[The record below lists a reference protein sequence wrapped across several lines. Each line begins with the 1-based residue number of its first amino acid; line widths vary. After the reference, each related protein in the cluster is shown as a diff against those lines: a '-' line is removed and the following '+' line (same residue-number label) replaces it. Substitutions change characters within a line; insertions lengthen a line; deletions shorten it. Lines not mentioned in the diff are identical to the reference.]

1 MKDFM
6 SKTEEEVRGS
16 TLMSNATCPN
26 KAFNE
31 HEEQI
36 MMQEEAHYVH
46 TIKDVVELMIVYGQ
60 AKVME
65 DIMECSLSNA
75 EGS

>member
-6 SKTEEEVRGS
+6 SKTEEEVREQ
-16 TLMSNATCPN
+16 TLMM
-26 KAFNE
+26 
-31 HEEQI
+31 EES
-36 MMQEEAHYVH
+36 HYVH

-60 AKVME
+60 AKVMK
-65 DIMECSLSNA
+65 DIMACSLSNA